1 MTPPCSP
8 RSGRSARFLLALS
21 LGLIG
26 AVATVPAEDVPRGTL
41 NVDRDLVRT
50 GMNSQLDWNI
60 EYPTPKVTDIVD
72 IVPPQRIVPKKKV
85 TMKVRVLGVAFQ
97 SGSKLLPLDAYYS
110 INGSSWD
117 RFFYGTGPDVEPG
130 KVMLKKRNIAKG
142 SVIDF
147 GARGWLGRSW
157 APFHDTTKEDQYV
170 RVLKNGDTAPSYAPA
185 YNQGNIIS
193 FLKPYMDDRGQVR
206 IGDRDLIILWEAS
219 TSRPGSRFFDMQ
231 DLVVLVTFE

>member
-8 RSGRSARFLLALS
+8 RSGRSTRLFLALS
-21 LGLIG
+21 LGIIG
-26 AVATVPAEDVPRGTL
+26 AVAPAQAEDVPRGTL

-60 EYPTPKVTDIVD
+60 EYPTPDVTDVVD
-72 IVPPQRIVPKKKV
+72 IVPPQRIVPKQKV

-97 SGSKLLPLDAYYS
+97 SGNTLLPLDAYCS

-117 RFFYGTGPDVEPG
+117 RFFYGTGPQVKPG
-130 KVMLKKRNIAKG
+130 KVVLKKKDIAPG
-142 SVIDF
+142 TVIDF
-147 GARGWLGRSW
+147 GARGWLGNGW
-157 APFHDTTKEDQYV
+157 GAFHDTTREDQYIQ
-170 RVLKNGDTAPSYAPA
+170 VLKNGDTAPSYAPA

-219 TSRPGSRFFDMQ
+219 SSRPGSRYFDMQ